1 MYLSLSLFVIIFL
14 VRIMRIQSHTTV
26 QAATRINILKYSKLR
41 NMPKMYW
48 LPLLLPQRHLVQ
60 NCSAA
65 LPLAA
70 PTNEFIALMNSKS
83 LLVLNNIF
91 KISCRQG

>member
-1 MYLSLSLFVIIFL
+1 
-14 VRIMRIQSHTTV
+14 
-26 QAATRINILKYSKLR
+26 
-41 NMPKMYW
+41 MYW

-83 LLVLNNIF
+83 LLVIKNISKYLVDRDENSLHKKTLTVLKSLVLNMNM
-91 KISCRQG
+91 KKKL